1 MLDKIAGLQS
11 NRTKIQGHRSS
22 RDPYYSKTQELKYVW
37 AISKLPNFVCEIL
50 RKFWVLQLKRSK
62 VKFKVVYPLVLRMV
76 GVILTFL

>member
-1 MLDKIAGLQS
+1 M
-11 NRTKIQGHRSS
+11 
-22 RDPYYSKTQELKYVW
+22 W
-37 AISKLPNFVCEIL
+37 ALSKLPNFVCEIL